1 MPTTDGP
8 AAGHAGAGATR
19 AVTYP
24 DDGARLATALS
35 DRLATLAFVD
45 LTTEQVTGLL
55 ADTIADWGAACGW
68 RVYRRAASVVPLPP
82 PMSGQRSV
90 VDVACARP
98 AAPPVVIE
106 VDHTDRRRTV
116 EKLLAE
122 ADAGRVPI
130 WVRWGSRGFAAPPE
144 PVRMVTLTVTARR
157 GEAGV
162 RLHSRRPARQLP
174 PPTHHAE
181 PVTAGPPDSL
191 FDPTA
196 GS

>member
-1 MPTTDGP
+1 MTD
-8 AAGHAGAGATR
+8 
-19 AVTYP
+19 P
-24 DDGARLATALS
+24 DDGAGLAASMSGRLDSLT
-35 DRLATLAFVD
+35 FVD
-45 LTTEQVTGLL
+45 RTTEQVTELL
-55 ADTIADWGAACGW
+55 IDVIADWGTEQGW

-90 VDVACARP
+90 IDIACARP

-122 ADAGRVPI
+122 AEAGRVPI
-130 WVRWGSRGFAAPPE
+130 WVRWGARGFVAPPE
-144 PVRMVTLTVTARR
+144 PIRMVTVPVTARR

-162 RLHSRRPARQLP
+162 RLHSRQPARQLP
-174 PPTHHAE
+174 PPEHRAG
-181 PVTAGPPDSL
+181 PVAAGPPDSL
-191 FDPTA
+191 FDSTG